1 MPDRSRADAL
11 FLASF
16 VEDASRCRD
25 HGGGITEF
33 LRLEHVARLRWPT
46 DVVEQWLYDH
56 ADNESFLNDYGLV
69 DLTGIIWRVEAV
81 SLDILM
87 ELPTGPSDA
96 DAIER
101 FANEPEHW
109 IAVRRHGEHMG
120 VAEMWNVHGTWK
132 RWPLVL
138 DRALLGPTEQGFQVV
153 EGRTRMGV
161 MRGRSR
167 HGAFVAGRHLVWIG
181 RPRHDLPIKDNIEER
196 GE

>member
-1 MPDRSRADAL
+1 MSDPLSADAL
-11 FLASF
+11 YLADF
-16 VEDASRCRD
+16 VQDASRCRER
-25 HGGGITEF
+25 GSGLTEF
-33 LRLEHVARLRWPT
+33 LRLPKVVRLHWPA

-56 ADNESFLNDYGLV
+56 AGNESFLKDYGLV
-69 DLTGIIWRVEAV
+69 DLTGIVWQVEAA
-81 SLDILM
+81 SLDFLL
-87 ELPTGPSDA
+87 ELPTGPSDS
-96 DAIER
+96 DAIGR

-109 IAVRRHGEHMG
+109 ITVRRHGEHMG

-138 DRALLGPTEQGFQVV
+138 DRALLGPTEQGFQVI

-167 HGAFVAGRHLVWIG
+167 HGAFVADRHLVWIG
-181 RPRHDLPIKDNIEER
+181 RPRHDISIEDNIEER